1 MSVFEIFTTIL
12 SIFYGAACWAQ
23 HSKSEKK
30 LAIGLSGNA
39 KEEEKMKSGCAAILF
54 LLCAAWVIAV
64 VGSRLWTWVF
74 PC

>member
-12 SIFYGAACWAQ
+12 SVFYGFACWTQ
-23 HSKSEKK
+23 HSKSERK
-30 LAIGLSGNA
+30 LALGLSGNA

-54 LLCAAWVIAV
+54 LFCAAWVIAV
-64 VGSRLWTWVF
+64 IGHHLMAWAF